1 MTNEQPS
8 DGPVEKPRQYPT
20 PVTDQREMAGWMRR
34 EQEAYEQGKAD
45 CEAAHPAAEA
55 MTNRA
60 GASSIDAIMYNAIRY
75 RLTLDDVSDAMRRA
89 DIEWLLSRADAAHP
103 ATEGLDATRL
113 VAELGKARD
122 ALMELLLAAQDMDD
136 GITEHGWA
144 IQKARAVLGLS
155 PEGQEK

>member
-8 DGPVEKPRQYPT
+8 DGPVEKPRPRNEPRT
-20 PVTDQREMAGWMRR
+20 KAG
-34 EQEAYEQGKAD
+34 
-45 CEAAHPAAEA
+45 
-55 MTNRA
+55 RA
-60 GASSIDAIMYNAIRY
+60 LDRDIFEWSGLERAWTRAIMEVEA
-75 RLTLDDVSDAMRRA
+75 
-89 DIEWLLSRADAAHP
+89 EAAHP